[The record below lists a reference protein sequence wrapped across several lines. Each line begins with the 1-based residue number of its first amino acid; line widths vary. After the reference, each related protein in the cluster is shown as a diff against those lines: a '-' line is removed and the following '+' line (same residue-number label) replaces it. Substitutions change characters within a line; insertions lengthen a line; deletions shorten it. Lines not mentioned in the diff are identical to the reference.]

1 MTSLGVAPV
10 LPGINAQTPGTMP
23 RAEDDEA
30 TRASS
35 PEFHDRPGSGRHT
48 ADRLKYFQ
56 GNGGRMSE
64 PETDS
69 THLIATL
76 RELIDALDQRV
87 PHVERAGEAK
97 IAREAAEL
105 RAVAVKRIEELTRSL
120 PRP

>member
-1 MTSLGVAPV
+1 MTSMGVSPV

-30 TRASS
+30 TRANS

-56 GNGGRMSE
+56 GDGVRMSE
-64 PETDS
+64 RDDP

-76 RELIDALDQRV
+76 RELIEALDQRV

-97 IAREAAEL
+97 IAKEAAEL
-105 RAVAVKRIEELTRSL
+105 RAAAVKRIEELTRPL
-120 PRP
+120 PRA